1 MDDYIAAADAARS
14 GAGPPLPEGFAS
26 REQAHYGKYSNGI
39 FWSKALELLLFHR
52 ATWPAVLELTG
63 GRPRFTGGT
72 LLVDDYD
79 RGADLFAPGAHLHGV
94 RDRQL
99 NKEGAR
105 SPACCCEPRSDG
117 ILGGSVSGAPPLTD
131 LSAPS
136 APRGAGHRR
145 RARGDEVEPRIAC
158 QGRCQASVLR

>member
-1 MDDYIAAADAARS
+1 MAKGAR
-14 GAGPPLPEGFAS
+14 
-26 REQAHYGKYSNGI
+26 
-39 FWSKALELLLFHR
+39 
-52 ATWPAVLELTG
+52 VLTG

-117 ILGGSVSGAPPLTD
+117 TMRCNNFVIFPYLVIAPSLVIAPPLVIT
-131 LSAPS
+131 PF
-136 APRGAGHRR
+136 P
-145 RARGDEVEPRIAC
+145 GDHPFPW
-158 QGRCQASVLR
+158 

>member
-14 GAGPPLPEGFAS
+14 GAGPPLPDGFAS

-63 GRPRFTGGT
+63 GRQRFTGGT
-72 LLVDDYD
+72 LLVDDWD
-79 RGADLFAPGAHLHGV
+79 RGAELFAPGAHLHGV

-117 ILGGSVSGAPPLTD
+117 TMRCNNFVIFPYLVTRPTPAPA
-131 LSAPS
+131 APHS
-136 APRGAGHRR
+136 QVDVP
-145 RARGDEVEPRIAC
+145 I
-158 QGRCQASVLR
+158 